1 MAGIK
6 ADSKQFWQRFLESL
20 KAGMPLREDG
30 KDYSNKEIEVWY
42 GVSPAAVN
50 SLFGQ
55 KGRNY
60 QSKWSDQEM
69 GAFNSG
75 EPAWDTHE
83 ILLASTMWGSKA
95 ASRCKAFSVKREE
108 FESVVMASFDPTLS
122 SLDNWQRGCAAAD
135 SLAASRFSGD
145 FANDVKQSVEK
156 YAAHFIGKLTN
167 SNATT
172 GAVLA
177 LPEASPQPYLYAG
190 SIGDLS
196 LDCAI
201 GSSPDSAGYRKML
214 DCSRHVREHGRDAA
228 SDEDLAIADA
238 FDDAIACLGSGED
251 RAINRTVDWLLRQ
264 VILPRNGGY
273 VAMTPLAAAG
283 ICEKILA
290 QRDDLPGQEI
300 ALPIGGTK
308 PGNVTSIYS
317 ATRALVRDV
326 PSVSH
331 GGISVYLRLLHRG
344 YSIAVGKPLLEAL
357 DHYGVWLARNEFV
370 YRRNSV
376 EAAELEIR
384 SSGITRIVSL
394 VLEDVQKVSNEVL
407 DHLDSLELDE
417 RTAQLNALYD
427 KGAIEA
433 AIATGRFSHD
443 FVEAITRR
451 IVQRIDGHK
460 FALGGA
466 PSAKPRGKRSNEV
479 SIMLGQKGRER
490 LPRVIGELAPKFIA
504 RGI

>member
-20 KAGMPLREDG
+20 KAGMPARGEG
-30 KDYSNKEIEVWY
+30 KDYGNKEVEAYY

-50 SLFGQ
+50 SLFGL

-60 QSKWSDQEM
+60 QSKWSDAEM

-75 EPAWDTHE
+75 GASWDARK

-95 ASRCKAFSVKREE
+95 ASRCKSFSVKRDE
-108 FESVVMASFDPTLS
+108 FEAVVVASFDPALS
-122 SLDNWQRGCAAAD
+122 DLDNWLRGRTAAD

-145 FANDVKQSVEK
+145 FANDVKQSVEA

-172 GAVLA
+172 GAILA

-190 SIGDLS
+190 SIGELP
-196 LDCAI
+196 LD
-201 GSSPDSAGYRKML
+201 SSGGAGAGPAAYKTML
-214 DCSRHVREHGRDAA
+214 DCSRRVRELGRDAA
-228 SDEDLAIADA
+228 SGEDVAIADA
-238 FDDAIACLGSGED
+238 FDDAIAGLGSGED
-251 RAINRTVDWLLRQ
+251 RPINRTVDWRLRQ
-264 VILPRNGGY
+264 IVLPRNGSY

-283 ICEKILA
+283 ISEQIFV
-290 QRDDLPGQEI
+290 QRDNLPGDEI
-300 ALPIGGTK
+300 ALPIGGANLR
-308 PGNVTSIYS
+308 NVTSIKS

-326 PSVSH
+326 PSVSY

-344 YSIAVGKPLLEAL
+344 YSIASRKPLPEAL
-357 DHYGVWLARNEFV
+357 DHYGDWLARNEFV
-370 YRRNSV
+370 DDRNSV
-376 EAAELEIR
+376 KAAQLEIR
-384 SSGITRIVSL
+384 SSGISRIVSL
-394 VLEDVQKVSNEVL
+394 VLEDIQQLSNDVL
-407 DHLDSLELDE
+407 DYLDSLEPEE
-417 RTAQLNALYD
+417 RSAQSNALCN

-443 FVEAITRR
+443 FVEGITRR

-460 FALGGA
+460 FALDG
-466 PSAKPRGKRSNEV
+466 SKRNTV
-479 SIMLGQKGRER
+479 SILLGREDRER
-490 LPRVIGELAPKFIA
+490 LSRVIGELAPKFVA